1 MGLTIHLSNFPLVY
15 SKSSLTV
22 MFGDTTAK
30 VLRLPLLL
38 WKDDFS
44 KKKWQAEF
52 FFLTL
57 VRGPRR
63 SSSLKLSEKGVCE
76 PPI

>member
-30 VLRLPLLL
+30 VLRVPLLL
-38 WKDDFS
+38 WDDDFS
-44 KKKWQAEF
+44 KKKNA
-52 FFLTL
+52 
-57 VRGPRR
+57 
-63 SSSLKLSEKGVCE
+63 SSLLLFDSL
-76 PPI
+76 